1 MAQEESVEQQGAEA
15 GQGEGAGER
24 APEAPAGGALTA
36 EQLERL
42 RQTLVEA
49 NPEKYSEQGRFTPP
63 NAPAPANQ
71 MEKSW
76 TYPVVAEGCLYVRD
90 KESLWCYDIKDRAGA
105 KKGMKDGG

>member
-49 NPEKYSEQGRFTPP
+49 NPEAG
-63 NAPAPANQ
+63 PAP
-71 MEKSW
+71 
-76 TYPVVAEGCLYVRD
+76 G
-90 KESLWCYDIKDRAGA
+90 
-105 KKGMKDGG
+105 